1 MSGREIAIL
10 NLSDK
15 SYSEGKVNAII
26 NSMTNNEFIEP
37 ISATGFWALKS
48 WEYESSYHIDLIKK
62 VFQTQ
67 NKPLSSREIFSEV
80 CAKRPDLTL
89 PNIRAYLYYNKNI
102 FSQIDSD
109 LFIINAWKKKYS
121 KEVYKYQRQKNA
133 QKSFDELV
141 INSINTKGKL
151 TLNKIVI
158 ILKEHNL
165 SLSEGRTRD
174 KLNNISGISKIK
186 KNNKYF
192 YYINNK
198 DNTVGIEFLNK
209 IMNIFSEVKNGIEN
223 RRADVQLKDGNIPKK
238 ETDIQV
244 VLYEN
249 MRGYFFKEDIDVTR
263 EAFNGSGPVD
273 FKFSSGFNLKAF
285 LELKLASNPNLYNGL
300 EAQLTQ
306 YMGSECV
313 KYGIFLVIVF
323 TDCEMSKIDNIKLK
337 IKELEEKYN
346 MIIQF
351 QYIDARGNKKSA
363 SKLKPGEE
371 NIIKTL
377 IT

>member
-1 MSGREIAIL
+1 
-10 NLSDK
+10 
-15 SYSEGKVNAII
+15 
-26 NSMTNNEFIEP
+26 
-37 ISATGFWALKS
+37 
-48 WEYESSYHIDLIKK
+48 
-62 VFQTQ
+62 
-67 NKPLSSREIFSEV
+67 
-80 CAKRPDLTL
+80 
-89 PNIRAYLYYNKNI
+89 
-102 FSQIDSD
+102 
-109 LFIINAWKKKYS
+109 
-121 KEVYKYQRQKNA
+121 
-133 QKSFDELV
+133 
-141 INSINTKGKL
+141 
-151 TLNKIVI
+151 
-158 ILKEHNL
+158 
-165 SLSEGRTRD
+165 
-174 KLNNISGISKIK
+174 
-186 KNNKYF
+186 
-192 YYINNK
+192 
-198 DNTVGIEFLNK
+198 
-209 IMNIFSEVKNGIEN
+209 MNIFSEVKNGIEN

-249 MRGYFFKEDIDVTR
+249 MSGYFFKEDIDVTR
-263 EAFNGSGPVD
+263 EAFTGSGPVD